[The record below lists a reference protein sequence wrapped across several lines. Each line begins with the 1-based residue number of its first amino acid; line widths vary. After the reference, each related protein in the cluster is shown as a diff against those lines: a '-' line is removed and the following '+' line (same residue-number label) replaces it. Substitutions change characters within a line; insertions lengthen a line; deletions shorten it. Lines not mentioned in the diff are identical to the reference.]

1 MGLCLLWAFWA
12 SLIVGFRSGLHA
24 PPVLRS
30 SEPVEGAKED
40 ALCCAYMEKRRT
52 GICGSRSVMETHKI
66 IGVPQ
71 NYTRVFL
78 IGLMLGALDLIP
90 LITWAD
96 VIVFKDGR
104 KMSVEKAWVEEGEVK
119 AKVYGGIVGYP
130 KESVARIE
138 EEQPSARVAE
148 GAFKFD
154 KWVSGMA
161 VDEVMKVAETH
172 DVPILKVGVVSGG
185 KHFNPEVRK
194 YAKTA
199 TAFYYKDN
207 LLGKWSTVTLSF
219 SPVSKLLW
227 SVSINWSGP
236 GVSTKGEFRNDVQS
250 LLSEKYGKP
259 KDGGKDLFYETT
271 SWKISEISVVSMK
284 VGAGS
289 VNVTY
294 VDKKIEAIKRNE
306 DLQLKEEEKQ
316 KALLKDKSKY

>member
-1 MGLCLLWAFWA
+1 MERGRAG
-12 SLIVGFRSGLHA
+12 GF
-24 PPVLRS
+24 
-30 SEPVEGAKED
+30 E
-40 ALCCAYMEKRRT
+40 
-52 GICGSRSVMETHKI
+52 SRSVMEIYNTMYTPYQRVVFMGLI
-66 IGVPQ
+66 FGVL
-71 NYTRVFL
+71 NIL
-78 IGLMLGALDLIP
+78 P
-90 LITWAD
+90 LISSAD

-104 KMSVEKAWVEEGEVK
+104 KMSVEKAWVEESEVK

-130 KESVARIE
+130 KASVARIE
-138 EEQPSARVAE
+138 EEPPSPSLAE

-154 KWVSGMA
+154 KWISGMSI
-161 VDEVMKVAETH
+161 DEAMKVAETH

-227 SVSINWSGP
+227 SVSTNWS
-236 GVSTKGEFRNDVQS
+236 VSGKSVTSEFTKDVES

-259 KDGGKDLFYETT
+259 KGRGKELFYETT
-271 SWKISEISVVSMK
+271 YWKISEVSVVSMK

-289 VNVTY
+289 VNVNY
-294 VDKKIEAIKRNE
+294 VDKKIEAMKTNE
-306 DLQLKEEEKQ
+306 ERGLKEEAKK
-316 KALLKDKSKY
+316 KALLKDQSKY

>member
-1 MGLCLLWAFWA
+1 
-12 SLIVGFRSGLHA
+12 
-24 PPVLRS
+24 
-30 SEPVEGAKED
+30 
-40 ALCCAYMEKRRT
+40 MEKGKAGERE
-52 GICGSRSVMETHKI
+52 SRSVMEI
-66 IGVPQ
+66 YNIMYAPYLRVVFMGLIFGVL
-71 NYTRVFL
+71 NIL
-78 IGLMLGALDLIP
+78 P
-90 LITWAD
+90 LISSAD

-130 KESVARIE
+130 KGSVARIE

-154 KWVSGMA
+154 KWVSGMSI
-161 VDEVMKVAETH
+161 DEVMKVAETH

-185 KHFNPEVRK
+185 THFNPNVRK

-227 SVSINWSGP
+227 SVGINWSVAGK
-236 GVSTKGEFRNDVQS
+236 SATSEFRNDVES

-259 KDGGKDLFYETT
+259 TGRGKDLFYETM
-271 SWKISEISVVSMK
+271 SWEISEISLVSMK

-289 VNVTY
+289 VNVSY
-294 VDKKIEAIKRNE
+294 VDRKIEAMKGNE
-306 DLQLKEEEKQ
+306 ELRLKEEAKK
-316 KALLKDKSKY
+316 KALLKDQGKY

>member
-1 MGLCLLWAFWA
+1 
-12 SLIVGFRSGLHA
+12 
-24 PPVLRS
+24 
-30 SEPVEGAKED
+30 
-40 ALCCAYMEKRRT
+40 MEKGRAR
-52 GICGSRSVMETHKI
+52 GPESRSATETYNVMNM
-66 IGVPQ
+66 P
-71 NYTRVFL
+71 YFRVAV
-78 IGLMLGALDLIP
+78 IGLILGVLNLIP
-90 LITWAD
+90 VISSAD

-130 KESVARIE
+130 KGSVARME

-227 SVSINWSGP
+227 SVSTNWS
-236 GVSTKGEFRNDVQS
+236 VSGKSDSSEFTKDVES

-259 KDGGKDLFYETT
+259 KGRGKDLFYETT
-271 SWKISEISVVSMK
+271 TWKISEISLVSMK

-294 VDKKIEAIKRNE
+294 VDKKIEAIKENE
-306 DLQLKEEEKQ
+306 ERGLKEEGKK
-316 KALLKDKSKY
+316 KALLKDQNKY

>member
-1 MGLCLLWAFWA
+1 
-12 SLIVGFRSGLHA
+12 
-24 PPVLRS
+24 
-30 SEPVEGAKED
+30 
-40 ALCCAYMEKRRT
+40 MEK
-52 GICGSRSVMETHKI
+52 GKKGEYGSRSVMETHKI
-66 IGVPQ
+66 MGVPQ

-78 IGLMLGALDLIP
+78 IGLMLGALNLVP

-130 KESVARIE
+130 KGSVERIE
-138 EEQPSARVAE
+138 QEQPSARVGE

-154 KWVSGMA
+154 KWISGMSI
-161 VDEVMKVAETH
+161 DEVMKAAETH
-172 DVPILKVGVVSGG
+172 DVPLLKVGVVSGG

-199 TAFYYKDN
+199 TAFYYKEN

-259 KDGGKDLFYETT
+259 KGHGRDLFYDKI
-271 SWKISEISVVSMK
+271 SWRISEISVVSMK

-294 VDKKIEAIKRNE
+294 VDKNMEAIKADE
-306 DLQLKEEEKQ
+306 EQGLKAEARK
-316 KALLKDKSKY
+316 KALLKDKNKY